1 MFCMRE
7 EVWLVVGG
15 WWCCT
20 YIWAL
25 AKKPDNQ
32 VFLFFPLCFNFFFF
46 FGKRKFRPHLNFST
60 HPTIMEATYM
70 LIAASLLALLC
81 VDPFMIYRVFVLRAT
96 QTPFSMHFYALHN
109 AFASE
114 IYLLFHCIIK
124 PFFFASAFM
133 HTSARFSLLTIK
145 IFHLLF
151 PP

>member
-1 MFCMRE
+1 M
-7 EVWLVVGG
+7 
-15 WWCCT
+15 

-25 AKKPDNQ
+25 AEKPDNQ
-32 VFLFFPLCFNFFFF
+32 VFLFFPLYLACASILV
-46 FGKRKFRPHLNFST
+46 FGKRKFRPHSNFST

-70 LIAASLLALLC
+70 LIAASLLTLLC
-81 VDPFMIYRVFVLRAT
+81 VDPFMIYRVFVLRAI

-124 PFFFASAFM
+124 PFFSSFASAFM